1 MAENHFGIQFCDK
14 NWFYIFLEPCFVQ
27 KFSKN
32 GQKVKFVT
40 LLNFNKNYF
49 LTKNIKKADI
59 LGLEIP
65 SKALNAIELRNSH

>member
-1 MAENHFGIQFCDK
+1 MAENLFGNQFCEK
-14 NWFYIFLEPCFVQ
+14 NWFHVFLEPCFVQ

-59 LGLEIP
+59 SGLEIP
-65 SKALNAIELRNSH
+65 SKALNAIELRISH